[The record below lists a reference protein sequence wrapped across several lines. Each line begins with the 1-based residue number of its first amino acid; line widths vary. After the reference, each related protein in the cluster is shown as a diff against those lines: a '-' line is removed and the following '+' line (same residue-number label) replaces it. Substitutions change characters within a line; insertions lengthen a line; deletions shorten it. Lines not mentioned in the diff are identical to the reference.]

1 MFTEYIFL
9 ISTFD
14 FVPWKSPLPFVLGMD
29 YYFQNNMAAAWQHN
43 ESLSSTNGYMF
54 DNNILCDVT
63 LLAGADRQEVKCHR
77 NILASRSPVFY
88 TMFCGSLQEKGL
100 VEIPDVEASV
110 LKVVVRY
117 TVKRHF

>member
-1 MFTEYIFL
+1 
-9 ISTFD
+9 
-14 FVPWKSPLPFVLGMD
+14 
-29 YYFQNNMAAAWQHN
+29 MATAWQHN
-43 ESLSSTNGYMF
+43 ESFASTNAYIL

-88 TMFCGSLQEKGL
+88 TMFCGSLPETGV

-110 LKVVVRY
+110 LKIIIRY
-117 TVKRHF
+117 TLIRPT